1 MLKWTFSYIALSGYR
16 RNVWKF
22 NVPIQNTQ
30 FNNCTI
36 HPHCISSNLQW
47 TTRYLFKNAIHSNR
61 MGSNSTK
68 NSRALTVP
76 KLHRKHVGLAHP
88 KDSGSDFFN
97 YKSFFSIVLLAL
109 VGYDYKFIYLE
120 VVCQGRISDGG
131 VYRNSSLC
139 TALSTATLTLP
150 KPRPLLP
157 LHENHLSSDSET
169 KKTQFVFAPDDA
181 FPLTANFM
189 KPYAIRNLDDRKRIF
204 NYRSSRIW
212 RVTENA
218 FGILVYRFLVFTS
231 KTLYLEKAAAITLT
245 AIVLIIYY
253 DKNQE
258 NVTLQIG
265 FCTPIWWKWEC
276 VNCSFNQQIRKQ
288 PP

>member
-47 TTRYLFKNAIHSNR
+47 TTRYLFKNAIHRNR
-61 MGSNSTK
+61 MGSDSTK

-76 KLHRKHVGLAHP
+76 KLHRKNVGLAHP

-97 YKSFFSIVLLAL
+97 YKSFFSTVLLAL

-120 VVCQGRISDGG
+120 VECQGRISDGG

-139 TALSTATLTLP
+139 
-150 KPRPLLP
+150 KVV
-157 LHENHLSSDSET
+157 
-169 KKTQFVFAPDDA
+169 VFIV
-181 FPLTANFM
+181 THHYANFIYRHSNFT
-189 KPYAIRNLDDRKRIF
+189 KTSTTPTVAWKSPFKWQWNQKNSICICSRWCFPPYGQLYETICNKKFRWPKKNFQLPFVTYLTCYRKCFWDFSI
-204 NYRSSRIW
+204 
-212 RVTENA
+212 
-218 FGILVYRFLVFTS
+218 
-231 KTLYLEKAAAITLT
+231 
-245 AIVLIIYY
+245 
-253 DKNQE
+253 
-258 NVTLQIG
+258 
-265 FCTPIWWKWEC
+265 
-276 VNCSFNQQIRKQ
+276 
-288 PP
+288 